1 MPQKLFVR
9 AAMLLSACILTVRA
23 EESALVQTT
32 VPVSAV
38 TADTAAAL
46 KTLPLL
52 PGTMGP
58 MESYLWD
65 EHGFMRHHFDFPL
78 TEEGREKEIKL
89 RRTLL
94 TWHEVAGSATLLA
107 MIATCIVGQMA
118 YNNSNHINSD
128 LGDLKSS
135 LGWATELMY
144 FSTASL
150 ALFTPPPLVR
160 HDKWNSISTHKL
172 LATIHFTG
180 MILTPIL
187 ASQIGNE
194 DGGRISRKVETAH
207 MISGYATTATFAAAM
222 MVIVF

>member
-1 MPQKLFVR
+1 MPQKLFVH
-9 AAMLLSACILTVRA
+9 AATLLSACILTVRA
-23 EESALVQTT
+23 ADITLVQTT
-32 VPVSAV
+32 VPVSAAA
-38 TADTAAAL
+38 TDTAAAL
-46 KTLPLL
+46 KTIPLL

-65 EHGFMRHHFDFPL
+65 EHGFMRNHFDFPL

-118 YNNSNHINSD
+118 YNESNHISHG

-135 LGWATELMY
+135 LGWTTELMY

-160 HDKWNSISTHKL
+160 HDKWNSVSTHKL
-172 LATIHFTG
+172 LAAVHFTG

-194 DGGRISRKVETAH
+194 GRGQISRKVETVH
-207 MISGYATTATFAAAM
+207 MVSGYATTATFAAAM
-222 MVIVF
+222 LVIVF